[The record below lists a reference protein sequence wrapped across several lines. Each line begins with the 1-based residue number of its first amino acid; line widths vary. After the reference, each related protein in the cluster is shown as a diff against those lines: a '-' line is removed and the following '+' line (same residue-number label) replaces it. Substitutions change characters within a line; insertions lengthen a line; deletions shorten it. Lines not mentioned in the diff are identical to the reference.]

1 MEKLMFDY
9 SKLNGRIREVLGT
22 HKKFA
27 NAIGISTTALSA
39 KMNNKRP
46 FDQRE
51 ICRSIP
57 VLQIEQGSVSS
68 YFFTLKI

>member
-1 MEKLMFDY
+1 MEKLEFDY
-9 SKLNGRIREVLGT
+9 SKLNGRIREVVGT

-27 NAIGISTTALSA
+27 NAIGISTTALSS
-39 KMNNKRP
+39 KMNNKTP
-46 FDQRE
+46 FDQKE

-57 VLQIEQGSVSS
+57 VLQIEKGSVSS